1 MDIKDKAV
9 EKIASQLMALVGE
22 ENFIIITPTFA
33 IGKYNTDANKKPK
46 GTKKRINDFRNA
58 QFVQDIK
65 ALKPG
70 ESTTVQPL
78 PGVSAARIQSSASA
92 YALRFF
98 GPKNTMTSRNR
109 DGSVDVL
116 RLT

>member
-1 MDIKDKAV
+1 MSIKDKAV
-9 EKIASQLMALVGE
+9 EKIAAQLIALVGE

-33 IGKYNTDANKKPK
+33 VGRYNPNANIKPK
-46 GTKKRINDFRNA
+46 GTKKRIHDFRNA

-65 ALKPG
+65 ALQAG
-70 ESTTVQPL
+70 ESTTVKAI
-78 PGVSAARIQSSASA
+78 PGVPSARLQSATSA

-98 GPKNTMTSRNR
+98 GPKNTMTSRNP